1 MLLQEQFDVSPHAI
15 GRVFVASNLCMF
27 LTEFVVAP
35 LVTRVASACVIV
47 LLALL
52 LLAAGKFAQLFVS
65 GLCSHTFAVM

>member
-35 LVTRVASACVIV
+35 LMTRVASACVIV
-47 LLALL
+47 FLALL
-52 LLAAGKFAQLFVS
+52 LLAAGKLSQLLVP
-65 GLCSHTFAVM
+65 GLCSHAFAAM

>member
-27 LTEFVVAP
+27 LTEFV
-35 LVTRVASACVIV
+35 ASACVIV

-52 LLAAGKFAQLFVS
+52 LLAAGKFAQLLVS
-65 GLCSHTFAVM
+65 GLCSHAFAAM